1 MRVRS
6 RQPWAWVV
14 VLAALV
20 SGCAVDGLA
29 FVRDDRLDILSPSSG
44 DTVRLPFEVRWSARD
59 VDAKYLVLFDRTPMR
74 PNRSLRSLVPS
85 EDQCRTRPGCPD
97 EQWLTDHNL
106 YLTSGTSIRV
116 EDLPE
121 ERTTNRAKDRHEVTI
136 VLLDARGRRIGES
149 VFIREFIVDR
159 ED

>member
-6 RQPWAWVV
+6 RRRWAWLV

-29 FVRDDRLDILSPSSG
+29 FVRDDRLDILSPASG
-44 DTVRLPFEVRWSARD
+44 ATVRLPFEVRWSAPD
-59 VDAKYLVLFDRTPMR
+59 VEGRFLVLFDRTPMR
-74 PNRSLRSLVPS
+74 PNRTLRSLVPS
-85 EDQCRTRPGCPD
+85 DDQCRTRPGCPD
-97 EQWLTDHNL
+97 EQWLTEHDL

-121 ERTTNRAKDRHEVTI
+121 ERTNRRAKDRHEVTI
-136 VLLDARGRRIGES
+136 VLLDSRGRRIGES

>member
-106 YLTSGTSIRV
+106 
-116 EDLPE
+116 
-121 ERTTNRAKDRHEVTI
+121 
-136 VLLDARGRRIGES
+136 
-149 VFIREFIVDR
+149 
-159 ED
+159 

>member
-6 RQPWAWVV
+6 RRRWAW
-14 VLAALV
+14 ALV
-20 SGCAVDGLA
+20 PLLLASGCAVDGLA
-29 FVRDDRLDILSPSSG
+29 FVRDDRLDILAPG
-44 DTVRLPFEVRWSARD
+44 TGATVRLPFEVRWSAPD
-59 VDAKYLVLFDRTPMR
+59 VDANYLVLFDRTPMR
-74 PNRSLRSLVPS
+74 PNRTLRSLVPS
-85 EDQCRTRPGCPD
+85 DDHCRSRPNCPD
-97 EQWLTDHNL
+97 KQWLADHDL

-121 ERTTNRAKDRHEVTI
+121 ERTNHRAKDRHEVTI
-136 VLLDARGRRIGES
+136 VLIDDRGRRIGES